1 MSEGLRDLEQFIQT
15 VAENRA
21 RLEQAAADA
30 KAAVG
35 ELAASRARFEEHSQG
50 LAAAAPRAQAAL
62 EVAGGRAAEALR
74 ELDAEAEGG
83 APEEVALLVAR
94 VATDEAA
101 EVQQAEQELA
111 ARHEQVR
118 EQGLEPL
125 RTAADQAEDEARA
138 MHTSVGDTMM
148 AAFKSVTLGMDAV
161 QGQSESL
168 LPALTG
174 QMQRYAELA
183 SNVSVAG
190 DGLAAR
196 VEDEVLEP
204 LGLDAASAAAA
215 VSAGAAATG
224 TTAGFATA
232 GAGSFAPA
240 AGAPQPLAA
249 GAAFGLPGGAGLI
262 QDGGAYALPTAA
274 SLIGEDGAS
283 LIGQDGASLI
293 GEDGA
298 SMVAAGGGNMVAA
311 GGGNMVAAGAGNMV
325 AAGAGNM
332 VAAGAGNVLPS
343 GAGNMVAAG
352 AGNILPSGA
361 GGLVGNSSNT

>member
-1 MSEGLRDLEQFIQT
+1 MSDGLRDLEQFIQT

-21 RLEQAAADA
+21 RLEQAAAEA

-50 LAAAAPRAQAAL
+50 LAAAAPRAQTAL
-62 EVAGGRAAEALR
+62 EAAGGRASEALR
-74 ELDAEAEGG
+74 ELDAQSEGG
-83 APEEVALLVAR
+83 TPEEVALLVAR

-101 EVQQAEQELA
+101 AVQQAEQELA

-125 RTAADQAEDEARA
+125 RSAADQAEDEARE
-138 MHTSVGDTMM
+138 MHARVGETLT

-161 QGQSESL
+161 QTQSESL

-174 QMQRYAELA
+174 QMQRYAELT

-204 LGLDAASAAAA
+204 LGLDDAGVASAA
-215 VSAGAAATG
+215 GAATG
-224 TTAGFATA
+224 ATAGFATA

-240 AGAPQPLAA
+240 AGGASPVPAAA
-249 GAAFGLPGGAGLI
+249 GAGFAIPPGGAGLI
-262 QDGGAYALPTAA
+262 QDGGAYAQPGQMVAA
-274 SLIGEDGAS
+274 GAGNLIGLDGAS
-283 LIGQDGASLI
+283 LIGNDAGSLIGNDAGSLIGLDGASLI

-298 SMVAAGGGNMVAA
+298 SMVAA

-332 VAAGAGNVLPS
+332 VAAGAGN
-343 GAGNMVAAG
+343 
-352 AGNILPSGA
+352 ILPSGG
-361 GGLVGNSSNT
+361 GGLVGNSGNT